1 MSKWYV
7 QKPWQLRYTLPVV
20 TVVLSLLLALLLRQI
35 LHTTPTLLFFAAV
48 MFSSWYG
55 GIESG
60 LVATILSIFCISYF
74 LLSPV
79 FALSYAPTDILL
91 LGVFMLIA
99 LLISWLN
106 AARIKVEE
114 KLRQSEQR
122 LCLIVEGAKDY
133 AIFTLDPNGYVV
145 SWNKGTEHLKGYRA
159 EEILGQHISCFYTAE
174 DIQQG
179 KPEHGLQVAET
190 EGHYEDEG
198 WRVCKDGMRFWADV
212 VITALRDEAGNLQ
225 GFSNMTR
232 DITERKRR
240 EEELFE
246 SEQRFRA
253 TFNQAAVGIAHCG
266 INGRWLRVNQKLC
279 EIIGYTQE
287 ELRELSF
294 QEITYSED
302 LDTDLEYVR
311 QVLASEIQ
319 TYSMEKRYI
328 HKNGSLVWINLTVSL
343 VRKQDGE
350 PDYFISVIEDI
361 RERKQAE
368 AEIRQLTEN
377 LERRVSE
384 RTTELSI
391 AIEQLR
397 GEVRERKQAQ
407 EAMRESEERYRQV
420 VEFCPEA
427 IILHIDGEIVLVNSA
442 AVKLFAATSP
452 EELIGRRVIDL
463 TAPDYREV
471 VKEQMRQLTEE
482 GKQTELSELK
492 VIRFD
497 GTVIDVEVAAIPFTY
512 QQRLAALVVA
522 RDISDR
528 QLAMSE
534 LRKTLEKE
542 RELSEFKSR
551 IITTL
556 SHEYRTPLT
565 TIQSSAELLE
575 NYGYKWTEEKKL
587 THLHRIQTSTKHMTN
602 LVSDALLIGKAE
614 ANKLEFNPVPLDVEQ
629 FCRELLEEMNPDGM
643 SQTTITFSCQGDSND
658 AYLDGKLLR
667 QILTN
672 LLSNAVKYSP
682 QGGIVQFDLE
692 CRDGV
697 ARFSIQDEGIGI
709 PAADQERL
717 FESFHR
723 ASNVGTLPGTGLGL
737 SIVKKCVDLH
747 RGQIAVESAVDVGTT
762 FTVTLPSAF
771 V

>member
-1 MSKWYV
+1 MLGEIHMNLMSQWYG
-7 QKPWQLRYTLPVV
+7 QKPWQLRYTLAVV
-20 TVVLSLLLALLLRQI
+20 TVGLSLLLTLLLRQI
-35 LHTTPTLLFFAAV
+35 LHTTPSLLFFAAV

-55 GIESG
+55 GIGPG
-60 LVATILSIFCISYF
+60 LLATVLSIFSISYF

-79 FALSYAPTDILL
+79 FALSYALTDILL
-91 LGVFMLIA
+91 LGVFTLVA
-99 LLISWLN
+99 LLTSWLN
-106 AARIKVEE
+106 TARMQVEE
-114 KLRQSEQR
+114 KLRQSEQQ
-122 LCLIVEGAKDY
+122 
-133 AIFTLDPNGYVV
+133 
-145 SWNKGTEHLKGYRA
+145 S
-159 EEILGQHISCFYTAE
+159 
-174 DIQQG
+174 
-179 KPEHGLQVAET
+179 
-190 EGHYEDEG
+190 
-198 WRVCKDGMRFWADV
+198 
-212 VITALRDEAGNLQ
+212 
-225 GFSNMTR
+225 
-232 DITERKRR
+232 
-240 EEELFE
+240 
-246 SEQRFRA
+246 RA
-253 TFNQAAVGIAHCG
+253 TFNQAAVGIAHVG
-266 INGRWLRVNQKLC
+266 KNGQWLRVNQKLC
-279 EIIGYTQE
+279 DIIGYTSE
-287 ELRELSF
+287 ELLERSF
-294 QEITYSED
+294 QDITHPED
-302 LDTDLEYVR
+302 LDADIGYVR

-343 VRKQDGE
+343 VRKEDGE

-377 LERRVSE
+377 LERRVSD

-391 AIEQLR
+391 ANEQLR
-397 GEVRERKQAQ
+397 GEIRERQQAQ

-420 VEFCPEA
+420 VECCPEP
-427 IILHIDGEIVLVNSA
+427 IFIHTDGEIVLVNSA
-442 AVKLFAATSP
+442 AVKLYGATSP
-452 EELIGRRVIDL
+452 EKLIGRRVIDL
-463 TAPDYREV
+463 AHPDCREI

-482 GKQTELSELK
+482 GKQTELSEQKLL
-492 VIRFD
+492 RFD

-522 RDISDR
+522 RDISVR
-528 QLAMSE
+528 QLVMSE

-542 RELSEFKSR
+542 RELSEFQSR

-614 ANKLEFNPVPLDVEQ
+614 ANKLEFNPAPLDVEQ
-629 FCRELLEEMNPDGM
+629 FCRELVEEMRSDGM
-643 SQTTITFSCQGDSND
+643 SQTSITFSSQGDSND
-658 AYLDGKLLR
+658 AYLDEKLLR

-672 LLSNAVKYSP
+672 LLSNAIKYSP

-709 PAADQERL
+709 PAADQKRL

-747 RGQIAVESAVDVGTT
+747 GGQIAVESAVNVGTT

>member
-1 MSKWYV
+1 MLGEIHMNLMSQWYG
-7 QKPWQLRYTLPVV
+7 QKPWQLRYALAVV
-20 TVVLSLLLALLLRQI
+20 TVGLSLLLTLLLRQI
-35 LHTTPTLLFFAAV
+35 LHTTPSLLFFAAV

-55 GIESG
+55 GIGPG
-60 LVATILSIFCISYF
+60 LLATVLSIFSISYF

-79 FALSYAPTDILL
+79 FALSYALTDILL
-91 LGVFMLIA
+91 LGVFTLVA
-99 LLISWLN
+99 LLTSWLN
-106 AARIKVEE
+106 TARMQVEE
-114 KLRQSEQR
+114 KLRQSEQQ
-122 LCLIVEGAKDY
+122 
-133 AIFTLDPNGYVV
+133 
-145 SWNKGTEHLKGYRA
+145 S
-159 EEILGQHISCFYTAE
+159 
-174 DIQQG
+174 
-179 KPEHGLQVAET
+179 
-190 EGHYEDEG
+190 
-198 WRVCKDGMRFWADV
+198 
-212 VITALRDEAGNLQ
+212 
-225 GFSNMTR
+225 
-232 DITERKRR
+232 
-240 EEELFE
+240 
-246 SEQRFRA
+246 RA
-253 TFNQAAVGIAHCG
+253 TFNQAAVGIAHVAK
-266 INGRWLRVNQKLC
+266 NGQWLRVNQKLC
-279 EIIGYTQE
+279 DIIGYTSE
-287 ELRELSF
+287 ELLERSF
-294 QEITYSED
+294 QDITHPED
-302 LDTDLEYVR
+302 LDADIGYVR

-343 VRKQDGE
+343 VRKEDGE

-377 LERRVSE
+377 LERRVSD

-391 AIEQLR
+391 ANEQLR
-397 GEVRERKQAQ
+397 GEIRERQQAQ

-420 VEFCPEA
+420 VECCPEP
-427 IILHIDGEIVLVNSA
+427 IFIHTDGEIVLVNSA
-442 AVKLFAATSP
+442 AVKLYGATSP
-452 EELIGRRVIDL
+452 EKLIGRRVIDL
-463 TAPDYREV
+463 AHPDCREI

-482 GKQTELSELK
+482 GKQTELSEQKLL
-492 VIRFD
+492 RFD

-528 QLAMSE
+528 QLVMSE

-542 RELSEFKSR
+542 RELSEFQSR

-575 NYGYKWTEEKKL
+575 NYSYKWTEEKKL

-629 FCRELLEEMNPDGM
+629 FCRELLEEMDPDGM
-643 SQTTITFSCQGDSND
+643 SQTSITFSSQSDSND
-658 AYLDGKLLR
+658 AYLDEKLLR

-672 LLSNAVKYSP
+672 LLSNAIKYSP

-697 ARFSIQDEGIGI
+697 VRFSIQDEGIGI
-709 PAADQERL
+709 PAADQKRL

-747 RGQIAVESAVDVGTT
+747 GGQIAVESAVDVGTT

>member
-1 MSKWYV
+1 MLGEIHMNLMSQWYG
-7 QKPWQLRYTLPVV
+7 QKPWQLRYTLAVV
-20 TVVLSLLLALLLRQI
+20 TVGLSLLLTLLLRQI
-35 LHTTPTLLFFAAV
+35 LHTTPSLLFFAAV

-55 GIESG
+55 GIGPG
-60 LVATILSIFCISYF
+60 LLATVLSIFSISYF

-79 FALSYAPTDILL
+79 FALSYALTDILL
-91 LGVFMLIA
+91 LGVFTLVA
-99 LLISWLN
+99 LLTSWLN
-106 AARIKVEE
+106 TARMQVEE
-114 KLRQSEQR
+114 KLRQSEQ
-122 LCLIVEGAKDY
+122 
-133 AIFTLDPNGYVV
+133 
-145 SWNKGTEHLKGYRA
+145 
-159 EEILGQHISCFYTAE
+159 Q
-174 DIQQG
+174 
-179 KPEHGLQVAET
+179 
-190 EGHYEDEG
+190 
-198 WRVCKDGMRFWADV
+198 
-212 VITALRDEAGNLQ
+212 
-225 GFSNMTR
+225 
-232 DITERKRR
+232 
-240 EEELFE
+240 
-246 SEQRFRA
+246 FRA
-253 TFNQAAVGIAHCG
+253 TFNQAAVGIAHVAE
-266 INGRWLRVNQKLC
+266 NGQWLRVNQKLC
-279 EIIGYTQE
+279 DIIGYTSE
-287 ELRELSF
+287 ELLERSF
-294 QEITYSED
+294 QDITYPED
-302 LDTDLEYVR
+302 LDADIGYVR

-343 VRKQDGE
+343 VRKEDGE

-377 LERRVSE
+377 LERRVSD

-391 AIEQLR
+391 ANEQLR
-397 GEVRERKQAQ
+397 GEIRERQQAQ

-420 VEFCPEA
+420 VECCPEP
-427 IILHIDGEIVLVNSA
+427 IFIHTDGEIVLVNSA
-442 AVKLFAATSP
+442 AVKLYGATSP
-452 EELIGRRVIDL
+452 EKLIGRRVIDL
-463 TAPDYREV
+463 AHPECREI

-482 GKQTELSELK
+482 GKQTELSEQKLL
-492 VIRFD
+492 RFD

-528 QLAMSE
+528 QLVMSE

-542 RELSEFKSR
+542 RELSEFQSR

-575 NYGYKWTEEKKL
+575 NYSYKWTEEKKL

-629 FCRELLEEMNPDGM
+629 FCRELLEEMDPDGM
-643 SQTTITFSCQGDSND
+643 SQTSITFSSQSDSND
-658 AYLDGKLLR
+658 AYLDEKLLR

-672 LLSNAVKYSP
+672 LLSNAIKYSP

-697 ARFSIQDEGIGI
+697 VRFSIQDEGIGI
-709 PAADQERL
+709 PAADQNRL

-747 RGQIAVESAVDVGTT
+747 GGQIAVESAVDVGTT

>member
-1 MSKWYV
+1 MLGEIHMNLMSQWYG
-7 QKPWQLRYTLPVV
+7 QKPWQLRYTLAVV
-20 TVVLSLLLALLLRQI
+20 TVGLSLLLTLLLRQI
-35 LHTTPTLLFFAAV
+35 LHTTPSLLFFAAV

-55 GIESG
+55 GIGPG
-60 LVATILSIFCISYF
+60 LLATVLSIFSISYF

-79 FALSYAPTDILL
+79 FALSYALTDILL
-91 LGVFMLIA
+91 LGVFTLVA
-99 LLISWLN
+99 LLTSWLN
-106 AARIKVEE
+106 TARMQVEE
-114 KLRQSEQR
+114 KLRQSEQQ
-122 LCLIVEGAKDY
+122 
-133 AIFTLDPNGYVV
+133 
-145 SWNKGTEHLKGYRA
+145 S
-159 EEILGQHISCFYTAE
+159 
-174 DIQQG
+174 
-179 KPEHGLQVAET
+179 
-190 EGHYEDEG
+190 
-198 WRVCKDGMRFWADV
+198 
-212 VITALRDEAGNLQ
+212 
-225 GFSNMTR
+225 
-232 DITERKRR
+232 
-240 EEELFE
+240 
-246 SEQRFRA
+246 RA
-253 TFNQAAVGIAHCG
+253 TFNQAAVGIAHVG
-266 INGRWLRVNQKLC
+266 KNGQWLRVNQKLC
-279 EIIGYTQE
+279 DIIGYTSE
-287 ELRELSF
+287 ELLERSF
-294 QEITYSED
+294 QDITHPED
-302 LDTDLEYVR
+302 LDADIGYVR

-343 VRKQDGE
+343 VRKEDGE

-377 LERRVSE
+377 LERRVSD

-391 AIEQLR
+391 ANEQLR
-397 GEVRERKQAQ
+397 GEIRERQQAQ

-420 VEFCPEA
+420 VECCPEP
-427 IILHIDGEIVLVNSA
+427 IFIHTDGEIVLVNSA
-442 AVKLFAATSP
+442 AVKLYGATSP
-452 EELIGRRVIDL
+452 EKLIGRRVIDL
-463 TAPDYREV
+463 AHPECREI

-482 GKQTELSELK
+482 GKQTELSEQKLL
-492 VIRFD
+492 RFD

-528 QLAMSE
+528 QLVMSE

-542 RELSEFKSR
+542 RELSEFQSR

-575 NYGYKWTEEKKL
+575 NYSYKWTEEKKL

-614 ANKLEFNPVPLDVEQ
+614 ANKLEFNPAPLDVEQ
-629 FCRELLEEMNPDGM
+629 FCRELVEEMRSDGM
-643 SQTTITFSCQGDSND
+643 SLTTITFSSQGDSND
-658 AYLDGKLLR
+658 AYLDEKLLR

-672 LLSNAVKYSP
+672 LLSNAIKYSP

-697 ARFSIQDEGIGI
+697 VRFSIQDEGIGI
-709 PAADQERL
+709 PAADQKRL

-747 RGQIAVESAVDVGTT
+747 GGQIAVESAVDVGTT

>member
-1 MSKWYV
+1 MLGEIHMNLMSQWYG
-7 QKPWQLRYTLPVV
+7 QKPWQLRYILAVV
-20 TVVLSLLLALLLRQI
+20 TVGLSLLLTLLLRQI
-35 LHTTPTLLFFAAV
+35 LHTTPSLLFFAAV

-55 GIESG
+55 GIGPG
-60 LVATILSIFCISYF
+60 LLATVLSIFSISYF

-79 FALSYAPTDILL
+79 FALSYALTDILL
-91 LGVFMLIA
+91 LGVFTLVA
-99 LLISWLN
+99 LLTSWLN
-106 AARIKVEE
+106 TARMQVEE
-114 KLRQSEQR
+114 KLRQSEQQ
-122 LCLIVEGAKDY
+122 
-133 AIFTLDPNGYVV
+133 
-145 SWNKGTEHLKGYRA
+145 S
-159 EEILGQHISCFYTAE
+159 
-174 DIQQG
+174 
-179 KPEHGLQVAET
+179 
-190 EGHYEDEG
+190 
-198 WRVCKDGMRFWADV
+198 
-212 VITALRDEAGNLQ
+212 
-225 GFSNMTR
+225 
-232 DITERKRR
+232 
-240 EEELFE
+240 
-246 SEQRFRA
+246 RA
-253 TFNQAAVGIAHCG
+253 TFNQAAVGIAHVAK
-266 INGRWLRVNQKLC
+266 NGQWLRVNQKLC
-279 EIIGYTQE
+279 DIIGYTSE
-287 ELRELSF
+287 ELLERSF
-294 QEITYSED
+294 QDITHPED
-302 LDTDLEYVR
+302 LDADIGYVR

-343 VRKQDGE
+343 VRKEDGE

-377 LERRVSE
+377 LERRVSD

-391 AIEQLR
+391 ANEQLR
-397 GEVRERKQAQ
+397 GEIRERQQAQ

-420 VEFCPEA
+420 VECCPEP
-427 IILHIDGEIVLVNSA
+427 IFIHTDGEIVLVNSA
-442 AVKLFAATSP
+442 AVKLYGATSP
-452 EELIGRRVIDL
+452 EKLIGRRVIDL
-463 TAPDYREV
+463 AHPECREI

-482 GKQTELSELK
+482 GKQTELSEQKLL
-492 VIRFD
+492 RFD

-528 QLAMSE
+528 QLVMSE

-542 RELSEFKSR
+542 RELSEFQSR

-575 NYGYKWTEEKKL
+575 NYSYKWTEEKKL

-614 ANKLEFNPVPLDVEQ
+614 ANKLEFNPLPLDVEQ
-629 FCRELLEEMNPDGM
+629 FCRELVEEMDPDGM
-643 SQTTITFSCQGDSND
+643 SLTTITFSSQGDSND
-658 AYLDGKLLR
+658 AYLDEKLLR

-672 LLSNAVKYSP
+672 LLSNAIKYSP

-697 ARFSIQDEGIGI
+697 VRFSIQDEGIGI
-709 PAADQERL
+709 PAADQKRL

-747 RGQIAVESAVDVGTT
+747 GGQIAVESAVNVGTT

>member
-1 MSKWYV
+1 MLGEIHMNLMSQWYG
-7 QKPWQLRYTLPVV
+7 QKPWQLRYTLAVV
-20 TVVLSLLLALLLRQI
+20 TVGLSLLLTLLLRQI
-35 LHTTPTLLFFAAV
+35 LHTTPSLLFFAAV

-55 GIESG
+55 GIGPG
-60 LVATILSIFCISYF
+60 LLATVLSIFSISYF

-79 FALSYAPTDILL
+79 FALSYALTDILL
-91 LGVFMLIA
+91 LGVFTLVA
-99 LLISWLN
+99 LLTSWLN
-106 AARIKVEE
+106 TARMQVEE
-114 KLRQSEQR
+114 KLRQSEQ
-122 LCLIVEGAKDY
+122 
-133 AIFTLDPNGYVV
+133 
-145 SWNKGTEHLKGYRA
+145 
-159 EEILGQHISCFYTAE
+159 Q
-174 DIQQG
+174 
-179 KPEHGLQVAET
+179 
-190 EGHYEDEG
+190 
-198 WRVCKDGMRFWADV
+198 
-212 VITALRDEAGNLQ
+212 
-225 GFSNMTR
+225 
-232 DITERKRR
+232 
-240 EEELFE
+240 
-246 SEQRFRA
+246 FRA
-253 TFNQAAVGIAHCG
+253 TFNQAAVGIAHVAK
-266 INGRWLRVNQKLC
+266 NGQWLRVNQKLC
-279 EIIGYTQE
+279 DIIGYTSE
-287 ELRELSF
+287 ELLERSF
-294 QEITYSED
+294 QDITHPED
-302 LDTDLEYVR
+302 LDADIGYVR

-343 VRKQDGE
+343 VRKEDGE

-368 AEIRQLTEN
+368 SEIRQLTEN
-377 LERRVSE
+377 LERRVSD

-391 AIEQLR
+391 ANEQLR
-397 GEVRERKQAQ
+397 GEIRERQQAQ

-420 VEFCPEA
+420 VECCPEP
-427 IILHIDGEIVLVNSA
+427 IFIHTDGEIVLVNSA
-442 AVKLFAATSP
+442 AVKLYGATSP
-452 EELIGRRVIDL
+452 EKLIGRRVIDL
-463 TAPDYREV
+463 AHPECREI

-482 GKQTELSELK
+482 GKQTELSEQKLL
-492 VIRFD
+492 RFD

-528 QLAMSE
+528 QLVMSE

-542 RELSEFKSR
+542 RELSEFQSR

-575 NYGYKWTEEKKL
+575 NYSYKWTEEKKL

-629 FCRELLEEMNPDGM
+629 FCRELLEEMDPDGM
-643 SQTTITFSCQGDSND
+643 SQTSITFSSQGDSND
-658 AYLDGKLLR
+658 AYLDEKLLR

-672 LLSNAVKYSP
+672 LLSNAIKYSP

-697 ARFSIQDEGIGI
+697 VRFSIQDEGIGI
-709 PAADQERL
+709 PAADQKRL

-747 RGQIAVESAVDVGTT
+747 GGQIAVESAVDVGTT

>member
-1 MSKWYV
+1 MLGEIHMNLMSQWYG
-7 QKPWQLRYTLPVV
+7 QKPWQLRYTLAVV
-20 TVVLSLLLALLLRQI
+20 TVGLSLLLTLLLRQI
-35 LHTTPTLLFFAAV
+35 LHTTPSLLFFAAV

-55 GIESG
+55 GIGPG
-60 LVATILSIFCISYF
+60 LLATVLSIFSISYF

-79 FALSYAPTDILL
+79 FALSYALTDILL
-91 LGVFMLIA
+91 LGVFTLVA
-99 LLISWLN
+99 LLTSWLN
-106 AARIKVEE
+106 TARMQVEE
-114 KLRQSEQR
+114 KLRQSEQQ
-122 LCLIVEGAKDY
+122 
-133 AIFTLDPNGYVV
+133 
-145 SWNKGTEHLKGYRA
+145 S
-159 EEILGQHISCFYTAE
+159 
-174 DIQQG
+174 
-179 KPEHGLQVAET
+179 
-190 EGHYEDEG
+190 
-198 WRVCKDGMRFWADV
+198 
-212 VITALRDEAGNLQ
+212 
-225 GFSNMTR
+225 
-232 DITERKRR
+232 
-240 EEELFE
+240 
-246 SEQRFRA
+246 RA
-253 TFNQAAVGIAHCG
+253 TFNQAAVGIAHVAK
-266 INGRWLRVNQKLC
+266 NGQWLRVNQKLC
-279 EIIGYTQE
+279 DIIGYTSE
-287 ELRELSF
+287 ELIEKSF
-294 QEITYSED
+294 QDITHPED
-302 LDTDLEYVR
+302 LDADIGYVR

-343 VRKQDGE
+343 VRKEDGE

-377 LERRVSE
+377 LERRVSD

-391 AIEQLR
+391 ANEQLR
-397 GEVRERKQAQ
+397 GEIRERQQAQ

-420 VEFCPEA
+420 VECCPEP
-427 IILHIDGEIVLVNSA
+427 IFIHTDGEIVLVNSA
-442 AVKLFAATSP
+442 AVKLYGATSP
-452 EELIGRRVIDL
+452 EKLIGRRVIDL
-463 TAPDYREV
+463 AHPECREII
-471 VKEQMRQLTEE
+471 KEQMRQLTEE
-482 GKQTELSELK
+482 GKQTELSEQKLL
-492 VIRFD
+492 RFD

-528 QLAMSE
+528 QLVMSE

-542 RELSEFKSR
+542 RELSEFQSR

-575 NYGYKWTEEKKL
+575 NYSYKWTEEKKL

-629 FCRELLEEMNPDGM
+629 FCRELVEEMDPDGM
-643 SQTTITFSCQGDSND
+643 SLTTITFSSQGDSND
-658 AYLDGKLLR
+658 AYLDEKLLR

-672 LLSNAVKYSP
+672 LLSNAIKYSP

-697 ARFSIQDEGIGI
+697 VRFSIQDEGIGI
-709 PAADQERL
+709 PAADQNRL

-747 RGQIAVESAVDVGTT
+747 GGQIAVESAVDVGTT

>member
-1 MSKWYV
+1 MLGEIHMNLMSQWYG
-7 QKPWQLRYTLPVV
+7 QKPWQLRYTLAVV
-20 TVVLSLLLALLLRQI
+20 TVGLSLLLTLLLRQI
-35 LHTTPTLLFFAAV
+35 LHTTPSLLFFAAV

-55 GIESG
+55 GIGPG
-60 LVATILSIFCISYF
+60 LLATVLSIFSISYF

-79 FALSYAPTDILL
+79 FALSYALTDILL
-91 LGVFMLIA
+91 LGVFTLVA
-99 LLISWLN
+99 LLTSWLN
-106 AARIKVEE
+106 TARMQVEE
-114 KLRQSEQR
+114 KLRQSEQQ
-122 LCLIVEGAKDY
+122 
-133 AIFTLDPNGYVV
+133 
-145 SWNKGTEHLKGYRA
+145 S
-159 EEILGQHISCFYTAE
+159 
-174 DIQQG
+174 
-179 KPEHGLQVAET
+179 
-190 EGHYEDEG
+190 
-198 WRVCKDGMRFWADV
+198 
-212 VITALRDEAGNLQ
+212 
-225 GFSNMTR
+225 
-232 DITERKRR
+232 
-240 EEELFE
+240 
-246 SEQRFRA
+246 RA
-253 TFNQAAVGIAHCG
+253 TFNQAAVGIAHVG
-266 INGRWLRVNQKLC
+266 KNGQWLRVNQKLC
-279 EIIGYTQE
+279 DIIGYTSE
-287 ELRELSF
+287 ELLERSF
-294 QEITYSED
+294 QDITHPED
-302 LDTDLEYVR
+302 LDADIGYVR

-343 VRKQDGE
+343 VRKEDGE

-377 LERRVSE
+377 LERRVSD

-391 AIEQLR
+391 ANEQLR
-397 GEVRERKQAQ
+397 GEIRERQQAQ

-420 VEFCPEA
+420 VECCPEP
-427 IILHIDGEIVLVNSA
+427 IFIHTDGEIVLVNSA
-442 AVKLFAATSP
+442 AVKLYGATSP
-452 EELIGRRVIDL
+452 EKLIGRRVIDL
-463 TAPDYREV
+463 AHPECREI

-482 GKQTELSELK
+482 GKQTELSEQKLL
-492 VIRFD
+492 RFD

-528 QLAMSE
+528 QLVMSE

-542 RELSEFKSR
+542 RELSEFQSR

-614 ANKLEFNPVPLDVEQ
+614 ANKLEFNPAPLDVEQ
-629 FCRELLEEMNPDGM
+629 FCRELVEEMRSDGM
-643 SQTTITFSCQGDSND
+643 SLTTITFSSQGDSND
-658 AYLDGKLLR
+658 AYLDEKLLR

-672 LLSNAVKYSP
+672 LLSNAIKYSP

-709 PAADQERL
+709 PAADQKRL

-747 RGQIAVESAVDVGTT
+747 GGQIAVESAVNVGTT

>member
-1 MSKWYV
+1 MLGEIHMNLMSQWYG
-7 QKPWQLRYTLPVV
+7 QKPWQLRYALAVV
-20 TVVLSLLLALLLRQI
+20 TVGLSLLLTLLLRQI
-35 LHTTPTLLFFAAV
+35 LHTTPSLLFFAAV

-55 GIESG
+55 GIGPG
-60 LVATILSIFCISYF
+60 LLATVLSIFSISYF

-79 FALSYAPTDILL
+79 FALSYALTDILL
-91 LGVFMLIA
+91 LGVFTLVA
-99 LLISWLN
+99 LLTSWLN
-106 AARIKVEE
+106 TARMQVEE
-114 KLRQSEQR
+114 KLRQSEQ
-122 LCLIVEGAKDY
+122 
-133 AIFTLDPNGYVV
+133 
-145 SWNKGTEHLKGYRA
+145 
-159 EEILGQHISCFYTAE
+159 Q
-174 DIQQG
+174 
-179 KPEHGLQVAET
+179 
-190 EGHYEDEG
+190 
-198 WRVCKDGMRFWADV
+198 
-212 VITALRDEAGNLQ
+212 
-225 GFSNMTR
+225 
-232 DITERKRR
+232 
-240 EEELFE
+240 
-246 SEQRFRA
+246 FRA
-253 TFNQAAVGIAHCG
+253 TFNQAAVGIAHVAE
-266 INGRWLRVNQKLC
+266 NGRWLRVNQKLC
-279 EIIGYTQE
+279 DIIGYTSE
-287 ELRELSF
+287 ELLERSF
-294 QEITYSED
+294 QDITHPED
-302 LDTDLEYVR
+302 LDADIGYVR

-343 VRKQDGE
+343 VRKEDGE

-377 LERRVSE
+377 LERRVSD

-391 AIEQLR
+391 ANEQLR
-397 GEVRERKQAQ
+397 GEIRERQQAQ

-420 VEFCPEA
+420 VECCPEP
-427 IILHIDGEIVLVNSA
+427 IFIHTDGEIVLVNSA
-442 AVKLFAATSP
+442 AVKLYGATSP
-452 EELIGRRVIDL
+452 EKLIGRRVIDL
-463 TAPDYREV
+463 AHPDCREI

-482 GKQTELSELK
+482 GKQTELSEQKLL
-492 VIRFD
+492 RFD

-528 QLAMSE
+528 QLVMSE

-542 RELSEFKSR
+542 RELSEFQSR

-575 NYGYKWTEEKKL
+575 NYSYKWTEEKKL

-629 FCRELLEEMNPDGM
+629 FCRELLEEMDPDGM
-643 SQTTITFSCQGDSND
+643 SQTSITFSSQGDSND
-658 AYLDGKLLR
+658 AYLDEKLLR

-672 LLSNAVKYSP
+672 LLSNAIKYSP

-697 ARFSIQDEGIGI
+697 VRFSIQDEGIGI
-709 PAADQERL
+709 PAADQKRL

-747 RGQIAVESAVDVGTT
+747 GGQIAVESAVDVGTT

>member
-1 MSKWYV
+1 
-7 QKPWQLRYTLPVV
+7 
-20 TVVLSLLLALLLRQI
+20 
-35 LHTTPTLLFFAAV
+35 
-48 MFSSWYG
+48 
-55 GIESG
+55 
-60 LVATILSIFCISYF
+60 
-74 LLSPV
+74 
-79 FALSYAPTDILL
+79 
-91 LGVFMLIA
+91 
-99 LLISWLN
+99 
-106 AARIKVEE
+106 
-114 KLRQSEQR
+114 
-122 LCLIVEGAKDY
+122 
-133 AIFTLDPNGYVV
+133 
-145 SWNKGTEHLKGYRA
+145 
-159 EEILGQHISCFYTAE
+159 
-174 DIQQG
+174 
-179 KPEHGLQVAET
+179 
-190 EGHYEDEG
+190 
-198 WRVCKDGMRFWADV
+198 
-212 VITALRDEAGNLQ
+212 
-225 GFSNMTR
+225 
-232 DITERKRR
+232 
-240 EEELFE
+240 
-246 SEQRFRA
+246 
-253 TFNQAAVGIAHCG
+253 
-266 INGRWLRVNQKLC
+266 
-279 EIIGYTQE
+279 
-287 ELRELSF
+287 
-294 QEITYSED
+294 
-302 LDTDLEYVR
+302 
-311 QVLASEIQ
+311 
-319 TYSMEKRYI
+319 MEKRYI

-343 VRKQDGE
+343 VRKEDGE

-377 LERRVSE
+377 LERRVSD

-391 AIEQLR
+391 ANEQLR
-397 GEVRERKQAQ
+397 GEIRERQQAQ

-420 VEFCPEA
+420 VECCPEP
-427 IILHIDGEIVLVNSA
+427 IFIHTDGEIVLVNSA
-442 AVKLFAATSP
+442 AVKLYGATSP
-452 EELIGRRVIDL
+452 EKLIGRRVIDL
-463 TAPDYREV
+463 AHPECREI

-482 GKQTELSELK
+482 GKQTELSEQKLL
-492 VIRFD
+492 RFD

-528 QLAMSE
+528 QLVMSE

-542 RELSEFKSR
+542 RELSEFQSR

-575 NYGYKWTEEKKL
+575 NYSYKWTEEKKL

-629 FCRELLEEMNPDGM
+629 FCRELVEEMDPDGM
-643 SQTTITFSCQGDSND
+643 SLTTITFSSQGDSND
-658 AYLDGKLLR
+658 AYLDEKLLR

-672 LLSNAVKYSP
+672 LLSNAIKYSP

-697 ARFSIQDEGIGI
+697 VRFSIQDEGIGI
-709 PAADQERL
+709 PAADQKRL

-747 RGQIAVESAVDVGTT
+747 GGQIAVESAVNVGTT

>member
-1 MSKWYV
+1 MLGEIHMNLMSQWYG
-7 QKPWQLRYTLPVV
+7 QKPWQLRYTLAVV
-20 TVVLSLLLALLLRQI
+20 TVGLSLLLTLLLRQI
-35 LHTTPTLLFFAAV
+35 LHTTPSLLFFAAV

-55 GIESG
+55 GIGPG
-60 LVATILSIFCISYF
+60 LLATVLSIFSISYF

-79 FALSYAPTDILL
+79 FALSYALTDILL
-91 LGVFMLIA
+91 LGVFTLVA
-99 LLISWLN
+99 LLTSWLN
-106 AARIKVEE
+106 TARMQVEE
-114 KLRQSEQR
+114 KLRQSEQQ
-122 LCLIVEGAKDY
+122 
-133 AIFTLDPNGYVV
+133 
-145 SWNKGTEHLKGYRA
+145 S
-159 EEILGQHISCFYTAE
+159 
-174 DIQQG
+174 
-179 KPEHGLQVAET
+179 
-190 EGHYEDEG
+190 
-198 WRVCKDGMRFWADV
+198 
-212 VITALRDEAGNLQ
+212 
-225 GFSNMTR
+225 
-232 DITERKRR
+232 
-240 EEELFE
+240 
-246 SEQRFRA
+246 RA
-253 TFNQAAVGIAHCG
+253 TFNQAAVGIAHVAK
-266 INGRWLRVNQKLC
+266 NGQWLRVNQKLC
-279 EIIGYTQE
+279 DIIGYTSE
-287 ELRELSF
+287 ELLERSF
-294 QEITYSED
+294 QDITHPED
-302 LDTDLEYVR
+302 LDADIGYVR

-343 VRKQDGE
+343 VRKEDGE

-377 LERRVSE
+377 LERRVSD

-391 AIEQLR
+391 ANEQLR
-397 GEVRERKQAQ
+397 GEIRERQQAQ

-420 VEFCPEA
+420 VECCPEP
-427 IILHIDGEIVLVNSA
+427 IFIHTDGEIVLVNSA
-442 AVKLFAATSP
+442 AVKLYGATSP
-452 EELIGRRVIDL
+452 EKLIGRRVIDL
-463 TAPDYREV
+463 AHPECREI

-482 GKQTELSELK
+482 GKQTELSEQKLL
-492 VIRFD
+492 RFD

-528 QLAMSE
+528 QLVMSE

-542 RELSEFKSR
+542 RELSEFQSR

-614 ANKLEFNPVPLDVEQ
+614 ANKLEFNPLPLDVEQ
-629 FCRELLEEMNPDGM
+629 FCRELVEEMRSDGM
-643 SQTTITFSCQGDSND
+643 SQTSITFSSQGDSND
-658 AYLDGKLLR
+658 AYLDEKLLR

-672 LLSNAVKYSP
+672 LLSNAIKYSP

-697 ARFSIQDEGIGI
+697 VRFSIQDEGIGI
-709 PAADQERL
+709 PAADQKRL

-747 RGQIAVESAVDVGTT
+747 GGQIAVESAVNVGTT

>member
-1 MSKWYV
+1 MLGEIHMNLMSQWYG
-7 QKPWQLRYTLPVV
+7 QKPWQLRYALAVV
-20 TVVLSLLLALLLRQI
+20 TVGLSLLLTLLLRQI
-35 LHTTPTLLFFAAV
+35 LHTTPSLLFFAAV

-55 GIESG
+55 GIGPG
-60 LVATILSIFCISYF
+60 LLATVLSIFSISYF

-79 FALSYAPTDILL
+79 FALSYALTDILL
-91 LGVFMLIA
+91 LGVFTLVA
-99 LLISWLN
+99 LLTSWLN
-106 AARIKVEE
+106 TARMQVEE
-114 KLRQSEQR
+114 KLRQSEQ
-122 LCLIVEGAKDY
+122 
-133 AIFTLDPNGYVV
+133 
-145 SWNKGTEHLKGYRA
+145 
-159 EEILGQHISCFYTAE
+159 Q
-174 DIQQG
+174 
-179 KPEHGLQVAET
+179 
-190 EGHYEDEG
+190 
-198 WRVCKDGMRFWADV
+198 
-212 VITALRDEAGNLQ
+212 
-225 GFSNMTR
+225 
-232 DITERKRR
+232 
-240 EEELFE
+240 
-246 SEQRFRA
+246 FRA
-253 TFNQAAVGIAHCG
+253 TFNQAAVGIAHVAE
-266 INGRWLRVNQKLC
+266 NGQWLRVNQKLC
-279 EIIGYTQE
+279 DIIGYTSE
-287 ELRELSF
+287 ELLERSF
-294 QEITYSED
+294 QDITYPED
-302 LDTDLEYVR
+302 LDADIGYVR

-343 VRKQDGE
+343 VRKEDGE

-377 LERRVSE
+377 LERRVSD

-391 AIEQLR
+391 ANEQLR
-397 GEVRERKQAQ
+397 GEIRERQQAQ

-420 VEFCPEA
+420 VECCPEP
-427 IILHIDGEIVLVNSA
+427 IFIHTDGEIVLVNSA
-442 AVKLFAATSP
+442 AVKLYGATSP
-452 EELIGRRVIDL
+452 EKLIGRRVIDL
-463 TAPDYREV
+463 AHPDCREI

-482 GKQTELSELK
+482 GKQTELSEQKLL
-492 VIRFD
+492 RFD

-528 QLAMSE
+528 QLVMSE

-542 RELSEFKSR
+542 RELSEFQSR

-575 NYGYKWTEEKKL
+575 NYSYKWTEEKKL

-629 FCRELLEEMNPDGM
+629 FCRELLEEMDPDGM
-643 SQTTITFSCQGDSND
+643 SLTTITFSSQGDSND
-658 AYLDGKLLR
+658 AYLDEKLLR

-672 LLSNAVKYSP
+672 LLSNAIKYSP

-697 ARFSIQDEGIGI
+697 VRFSIQDEGIGI
-709 PAADQERL
+709 PAADQKRL

-747 RGQIAVESAVDVGTT
+747 GGQIAVESAVDVGTT

>member
-1 MSKWYV
+1 MLGEIHMNLMSQWYG
-7 QKPWQLRYTLPVV
+7 QKPWQLRYTLAVV
-20 TVVLSLLLALLLRQI
+20 TVGLSLLLTLLLRQI
-35 LHTTPTLLFFAAV
+35 LHTTPSLLFFAAV

-55 GIESG
+55 GIGPG
-60 LVATILSIFCISYF
+60 LLATVLSIFSISYF

-79 FALSYAPTDILL
+79 FALSYALTDILL
-91 LGVFMLIA
+91 LGVFTLVA
-99 LLISWLN
+99 LLTSWLN
-106 AARIKVEE
+106 TARMQVEE
-114 KLRQSEQR
+114 KLRQSEQ
-122 LCLIVEGAKDY
+122 
-133 AIFTLDPNGYVV
+133 
-145 SWNKGTEHLKGYRA
+145 
-159 EEILGQHISCFYTAE
+159 Q
-174 DIQQG
+174 
-179 KPEHGLQVAET
+179 
-190 EGHYEDEG
+190 
-198 WRVCKDGMRFWADV
+198 
-212 VITALRDEAGNLQ
+212 
-225 GFSNMTR
+225 
-232 DITERKRR
+232 
-240 EEELFE
+240 
-246 SEQRFRA
+246 FRA
-253 TFNQAAVGIAHCG
+253 TFNQAAVGIAHVAK
-266 INGRWLRVNQKLC
+266 NGQWLRVNQKLC
-279 EIIGYTQE
+279 DIIGYTSE
-287 ELRELSF
+287 ELLERSF
-294 QEITYSED
+294 QDITHPED
-302 LDTDLEYVR
+302 LDADIGYVR

-343 VRKQDGE
+343 VRKEDGE

-377 LERRVSE
+377 LERRVSD

-391 AIEQLR
+391 ANEQLR
-397 GEVRERKQAQ
+397 SEIRERQQAQ

-420 VEFCPEA
+420 VECCPEP
-427 IILHIDGEIVLVNSA
+427 IFIHTDGEIVLVNSA
-442 AVKLFAATSP
+442 AVKLYGATSP
-452 EELIGRRVIDL
+452 EKLIGRRVIDL
-463 TAPDYREV
+463 AHPECREII
-471 VKEQMRQLTEE
+471 KEQMRQLTEE
-482 GKQTELSELK
+482 GKQTELSEQKFL
-492 VIRFD
+492 RFD

-528 QLAMSE
+528 QLVMSE

-542 RELSEFKSR
+542 RELSEFQSR

-575 NYGYKWTEEKKL
+575 NYSYKWTEEKKL

-629 FCRELLEEMNPDGM
+629 FCRELVEEMDPDGM
-643 SQTTITFSCQGDSND
+643 SQTSITFSSQGDSND
-658 AYLDGKLLR
+658 AYLDEKLLR

-672 LLSNAVKYSP
+672 LLSNAIKYSP

-697 ARFSIQDEGIGI
+697 VRFSIQDEGIGI
-709 PAADQERL
+709 PAADQKRL

-747 RGQIAVESAVDVGTT
+747 GGQIAVESAVDVGTT

-771 V
+771 M

>member
-1 MSKWYV
+1 MLGEIHMNLMSQWYG
-7 QKPWQLRYTLPVV
+7 QKPWQLRYTLAVV
-20 TVVLSLLLALLLRQI
+20 TVGLSLLLTLLLRQI
-35 LHTTPTLLFFAAV
+35 LHTTPSLLFFAAV

-55 GIESG
+55 GIGPG
-60 LVATILSIFCISYF
+60 LLATVLSIFSISYF

-79 FALSYAPTDILL
+79 FALSYALTDILL
-91 LGVFMLIA
+91 LGVFTLVA
-99 LLISWLN
+99 LLTSWLN
-106 AARIKVEE
+106 TARMQVEE
-114 KLRQSEQR
+114 KLRQSEQQ
-122 LCLIVEGAKDY
+122 
-133 AIFTLDPNGYVV
+133 
-145 SWNKGTEHLKGYRA
+145 S
-159 EEILGQHISCFYTAE
+159 
-174 DIQQG
+174 
-179 KPEHGLQVAET
+179 
-190 EGHYEDEG
+190 
-198 WRVCKDGMRFWADV
+198 
-212 VITALRDEAGNLQ
+212 
-225 GFSNMTR
+225 
-232 DITERKRR
+232 
-240 EEELFE
+240 
-246 SEQRFRA
+246 RA
-253 TFNQAAVGIAHCG
+253 TFNQAAVGIAHVAK
-266 INGRWLRVNQKLC
+266 NGQWLRVNQKLC
-279 EIIGYTQE
+279 DIIGYTSE
-287 ELRELSF
+287 ELIEKSF
-294 QEITYSED
+294 QDITHPED
-302 LDTDLEYVR
+302 LDADIGYVR

-343 VRKQDGE
+343 VRKEDGE

-377 LERRVSE
+377 LERRVSD

-391 AIEQLR
+391 ANEQLR
-397 GEVRERKQAQ
+397 GEIRERQQAQ

-420 VEFCPEA
+420 VECCPEP
-427 IILHIDGEIVLVNSA
+427 IFIHTDGEIVLVNSA
-442 AVKLFAATSP
+442 AVKLYGATSP
-452 EELIGRRVIDL
+452 EKLIGRRVIDL
-463 TAPDYREV
+463 AHPECREI

-482 GKQTELSELK
+482 GKQTELSEQKLL
-492 VIRFD
+492 RFD

-528 QLAMSE
+528 QLVMSE

-542 RELSEFKSR
+542 RELSEFQSR

-575 NYGYKWTEEKKL
+575 NYSYKWTEEKKL

-629 FCRELLEEMNPDGM
+629 FCRELVEEMDPDGM
-643 SQTTITFSCQGDSND
+643 SLTTITFSSQGDSND
-658 AYLDGKLLR
+658 AYLDEKLLR

-672 LLSNAVKYSP
+672 LLSNAIKYSP

-697 ARFSIQDEGIGI
+697 VRFSIQDEGIGI
-709 PAADQERL
+709 PAADQNRL

-747 RGQIAVESAVDVGTT
+747 GGQIAVESAVDVGTT